1 MLVRHFPKL
10 SSVLDAQASVSQWLG
25 TDSSW
30 VGLKFT
36 TSFPSLPSLLL
47 GTRSSSSSPWLR
59 AVSRFPTMALDKVKS
74 LLPDERVDVRIVSA
88 VLCGSATA
96 ILVVKWVNQRR
107 VQKKLEEAKGKR
119 ELGFQRMEKAA
130 RQFKQQNPGVKA
142 APILALPLVEL
153 SAKLKDGS
161 LSPESVLYTYMEK
174 ALEVTRQIN
183 CVTNFLPECEEQLRE
198 TKKKEKGL
206 LYGVPVSI
214 KEDVACKGYPNTLGL
229 VKFLDRPEQ
238 EDSVIVKVL
247 KKQGA
252 IPFVK
257 TNLSQAIVNI
267 DCGNTLFGQ
276 TLNPFNHKKTSGGS
290 SGGEAALI
298 GGGGSILGIG
308 TDVAASIRVPCGFCG
323 ICGIKPTGYRLS
335 VKGASTPVAGMNS
348 VISVTGPMARDVD
361 SLVLCMRALLC
372 DELFRLDSS
381 VPPIPFNEEIYS
393 SSRPLRIGYYDGDG
407 YFQPSP
413 SMRRAVLETRQ
424 LLQEA
429 GHTLIPFTPPR
440 IDFLVDELFTK
451 GLYADGCSTLLE
463 KFDGEF
469 VDSTWTNQI
478 NCYRLPNLLKR
489 ILALILMPLFPRIS
503 RHLNALIGVGS
514 VKNFWKNNVDRMA
527 YRDEFIAEWRKLK
540 LDVVLCPA
548 LGPAF
553 NLGYAGKLFV
563 ATTYTHLY
571 NVLNFPAGVVP
582 VTTVTQADEEEL
594 KLYKG
599 HYGDPWDKRMKE
611 AVEGAIGLP
620 VAVQC
625 VALPWQEELC
635 LRFMKEVE
643 KVSHE
648 RRGRRKI

>member
-1 MLVRHFPKL
+1 
-10 SSVLDAQASVSQWLG
+10 
-25 TDSSW
+25 
-30 VGLKFT
+30 
-36 TSFPSLPSLLL
+36 
-47 GTRSSSSSPWLR
+47 
-59 AVSRFPTMALDKVKS
+59 MALEKVKG
-74 LLPDERVDVRIVSA
+74 LFPEVEVDRRIVSA
-88 VLCGSATA
+88 VLCGSATV
-96 ILVVKWVNQRR
+96 ILVSKWMGQRQ
-107 VQKKLEEAKGKR
+107 VQKKLEEAKRRR

-130 RQFKQQNPGVKA
+130 KQFKQQNPGVKA
-142 APILALPLVEL
+142 VPILSLPLVEL
-153 SAKLKDGS
+153 TAKLRDGT
-161 LSPESVLYTYMEK
+161 LSPESVLYVYIEK
-174 ALEVTRQIN
+174 ALEVTQQIN
-183 CVTNFLPECEEQLRE
+183 CVTDFLPECEEQLQE
-198 TKKKEKGL
+198 VKKEEKGL

-214 KEDVACKGYPNTLGL
+214 KENIACKGHPNTMGL
-229 VKFLDRPEQ
+229 VKYLDNPEPD
-238 EDSVIVKVL
+238 DSVIVKVL

-252 IPFVK
+252 IPFVR
-257 TNLSQAIVNI
+257 TNTSQGILNI

-290 SGGEAALI
+290 SGGEAALV
-298 GGGGSILGIG
+298 GGGGSVIGIG

-323 ICGIKPTGYRLS
+323 VCGFKPTGYRLS
-335 VKGASTPVAGMNS
+335 VKGTTSPVDGMNS
-348 VISVTGPMARDVD
+348 VTNVTGPVARDMD
-361 SLVLCMRALLC
+361 SLVLCMKALLC
-372 DELFRLDSS
+372 DELFLLDPA
-381 VPPIPFNEEIYS
+381 VPPLPFNDEIYS
-393 SSRPLRIGYYDGDG
+393 GSRPLRIGYYDGDG

-413 SMRRAVLETRQ
+413 SMRRAVQETRK

-440 IDFLVDELFTK
+440 INFLVDELFTK
-451 GLYADGCSTLLE
+451 GISADGCSTLVE

-469 VDSTWTNQI
+469 VDATWTNQLR
-478 NCYRLPNLLKR
+478 CCRMPDLLKR
-489 ILALILMPLFPRIS
+489 FLALILMPVFPRIS
-503 RHLNALIGVGS
+503 RHLNALTGVGS
-514 VKNFWKNNVDRMA
+514 VKNFWKNNVDQMV

-582 VTTVTQADEEEL
+582 VTTVSEADEEDL
-594 KLYKG
+594 RHYKG

-611 AVEGAIGLP
+611 AVQDAVGLP

-643 KVSHE
+643 TLSREK
-648 RRGRRKI
+648 RARRKI

>member
-1 MLVRHFPKL
+1 
-10 SSVLDAQASVSQWLG
+10 
-25 TDSSW
+25 
-30 VGLKFT
+30 
-36 TSFPSLPSLLL
+36 
-47 GTRSSSSSPWLR
+47 
-59 AVSRFPTMALDKVKS
+59 MAIDKVKGFWT
-74 LLPDERVDVRIVSA
+74 DAEVDRRIVTGL
-88 VLCGSATA
+88 LCGSVTA
-96 ILVVKWVNQRR
+96 ILVLRWMKQRQ
-107 VQKKLEEAKGKR
+107 VQKKLEEAKRRR

-130 RQFKQQNPGVKA
+130 RQFQQQNPGVKA
-142 APILALPLVEL
+142 APILSLPLVEL
-153 SAKLKDGS
+153 IGKLKDGS
-161 LSPESVLYTYMEK
+161 LTPESVLYTYMEK
-174 ALEVTRQIN
+174 ALEVTQQIN
-183 CVTNFLPECEEQLRE
+183 CVTDFLPECEEQLCE
-198 TKKKEKGL
+198 VKKREKGL

-229 VKFLDRPEQ
+229 VKFLDHPEHD
-238 EDSVIVKVL
+238 DSVIVKVL

-252 IPFVK
+252 IPFVR
-257 TNLSQAIVNI
+257 TNISQAILNI

-323 ICGIKPTGYRLS
+323 ICGFKPTGYRLS
-335 VKGASTPVAGMNS
+335 VKGATTPVAGMNS

-361 SLVLCMRALLC
+361 SLALCMRALLC
-372 DELFRLDSS
+372 DEMFNLDLA
-381 VPPIPFNEEIYS
+381 VPPLPFNEEIYS
-393 SSRPLRIGYYDGDG
+393 SSRPLRIGYYDDDG

-413 SMRRAVLETRQ
+413 SMKRAVQETRK
-424 LLQEA
+424 LLQDA

-451 GLYADGCSTLLE
+451 GLYADGSSTLVE
-463 KFDGEF
+463 KFDGEL
-469 VDSTWTNQI
+469 VDATWTNQI
-478 NCYRLPNLLKR
+478 RCCRMPNLLKR
-489 ILALILMPLFPRIS
+489 ILALILMPVLPRIS
-503 RHLNALIGVGS
+503 RHLHALLGVGS
-514 VKNFWKNNVDRMA
+514 VKNFWKNNVDRRA
-527 YRDEFIAEWRKLK
+527 YCDEFIAEWRKLK

-611 AVEGAIGLP
+611 AVEGAVGLP

-643 KVSHE
+643 TLSRE

>member
-1 MLVRHFPKL
+1 
-10 SSVLDAQASVSQWLG
+10 
-25 TDSSW
+25 
-30 VGLKFT
+30 
-36 TSFPSLPSLLL
+36 
-47 GTRSSSSSPWLR
+47 
-59 AVSRFPTMALDKVKS
+59 MALDRVKELCS
-74 LLPDERVDVRIVSA
+74 GTEVDLRIVSGI
-88 VLCGSATA
+88 LCGSATV
-96 ILVVKWVNQRR
+96 ILVLKWVHQKR
-107 VQKKLEEAKGKR
+107 VQKKLEEAKRKR
-119 ELGFQRMEKAA
+119 ELVFQRMEKTA
-130 RQFKQQNPGVKA
+130 RQFKQQNPGVKGA
-142 APILALPLVEL
+142 SILSLSLAEL

-161 LSPESVLYTYMEK
+161 LSPESVLYTYIEK
-174 ALEVTRQIN
+174 ALEVTHQIN
-183 CVTNFLPECEEQLRE
+183 CVTDFLPECEEQLQE
-198 TKKKEKGL
+198 VKKREKGL

-214 KEDVACKGYPNTLGL
+214 KENVACKGYPNTLGL
-229 VKFLDRPEQ
+229 VKFLDCPEQ
-238 EDSVIVKVL
+238 DDSVIVKVL

-257 TNLSQAIVNI
+257 TNTSQAILNI
-267 DCGNTLFGQ
+267 DCGNTVFGQ

-290 SGGEAALI
+290 SGGEAALVAA
-298 GGGGSILGIG
+298 GGSILGIG

-323 ICGIKPTGYRLS
+323 ICGFKPTGYRIS
-335 VKGASTPVAGMNS
+335 VKGATSPVAGMNS
-348 VISVTGPMARDVD
+348 VISVTGPMTKDVD

-372 DELFRLDSS
+372 DEMFLLDPA
-381 VPPIPFNEEIYS
+381 VPPLPFNDEIYS
-393 SSRPLRIGYYDGDG
+393 SSKPLRIGYYDDDG
-407 YFQPSP
+407 YFEPSP
-413 SMRRAVLETRQ
+413 SMRRAVQETRK

-451 GLYADGCSTLLE
+451 GLYADGTSTLVE

-469 VDSTWTNQI
+469 VDSTWTNQLR
-478 NCYRLPNLLKR
+478 CYRMPNLLKR
-489 ILALILMPLFPRIS
+489 ILYFILIPVFPRIS
-503 RHLNALIGVGS
+503 RHLHALLGVGS
-514 VKNFWKNNVDRMA
+514 VKNFWKNNADRMA
-527 YRDEFIAEWRKLK
+527 YRDEFIAEWRKMK
-540 LDVVLCPA
+540 LDVILCPA

-571 NVLNFPAGVVP
+571 NVLNFPCGVVP
-582 VTTVTQADEEEL
+582 VTTVTQADEDEL

-611 AVEGAIGLP
+611 AVEGGVGLP

-643 KVSHE
+643 IVSTE

>member
-1 MLVRHFPKL
+1 MAENCK
-10 SSVLDAQASVSQWLG
+10 D
-25 TDSSW
+25 
-30 VGLKFT
+30 
-36 TSFPSLPSLLL
+36 
-47 GTRSSSSSPWLR
+47 
-59 AVSRFPTMALDKVKS
+59 MALEKVKG
-74 LLPDERVDVRIVSA
+74 LFPEVEVDRRIVSA

-96 ILVVKWVNQRR
+96 ILVSRWVSQRR
-107 VQKKLEEAKGKR
+107 VQKKLEEAKRRR
-119 ELGFQRMEKAA
+119 ELGFQQMEKAV

-142 APILALPLVEL
+142 APILSLPLMEL
-153 SAKLKDGS
+153 TAKLRDGTM
-161 LSPESVLYTYMEK
+161 SPESVLHVYIEK

-183 CVTNFLPECEEQLRE
+183 CVTDFLPEYEEQLRE
-198 TKKKEKGL
+198 VKKPEKGL

-214 KEDVACKGYPNTLGL
+214 KENIACKGHPNTMGL
-229 VKFLDRPEQ
+229 VKYLDCPEP

-252 IPFVK
+252 IPFVR
-257 TNLSQAIVNI
+257 TNTSQGILNI

-290 SGGEAALI
+290 SGGEAALV
-298 GGGGSILGIG
+298 GGGGSVIGIG

-323 ICGIKPTGYRLS
+323 VCGFKPTGYRLS
-335 VKGASTPVAGMNS
+335 IKGTTSPVDGMNS
-348 VISVTGPMARDVD
+348 AINVIGPVARDMD
-361 SLVLCMRALLC
+361 SLVLCMKAVLC
-372 DELFRLDSS
+372 DELFHLDPT
-381 VPPIPFNEEIYS
+381 VPPLPFNDEIYC

-413 SMRRAVLETRQ
+413 SMKRAVQETRK

-440 IDFLVDELFTK
+440 INFLVDELFTK
-451 GLYADGCSTLLE
+451 GISADGCSTLVE
-463 KFDGEF
+463 KFNGEF
-469 VDSTWTNQI
+469 VDTTWTNQLR
-478 NCYRLPNLLKR
+478 CCKMPDLLKR
-489 ILALILMPLFPRIS
+489 FLALILMPVYPRIS
-503 RHLNALIGVGS
+503 RHLNALTGVGS
-514 VKNFWKNNVDRMA
+514 VKNCWKNNADRTA
-527 YRDEFIAEWRKLK
+527 YRNEFIREWQKLK

-582 VTTVTQADEEEL
+582 VTTVSEADEEEL
-594 KLYKG
+594 RHYKG

-611 AVEGAIGLP
+611 AVQDSVGLP

-643 KVSHE
+643 TLSLE
-648 RRGRRKI
+648 RRGRRKV

>member
-1 MLVRHFPKL
+1 
-10 SSVLDAQASVSQWLG
+10 
-25 TDSSW
+25 
-30 VGLKFT
+30 
-36 TSFPSLPSLLL
+36 
-47 GTRSSSSSPWLR
+47 
-59 AVSRFPTMALDKVKS
+59 MALDKVKG
-74 LLPDERVDVRIVSA
+74 LCTDADIDIRVISG
-88 VLCGSATA
+88 VLCGSAAALLT
-96 ILVVKWVNQRR
+96 LKWVNQRR
-107 VQKKLEEAKGKR
+107 VQKKLEDAKRKR

-130 RQFKQQNPGVKA
+130 KQFKQQNPGVKA
-142 APILALPLVEL
+142 APILSLPLVDL
-153 SAKLKDGS
+153 AAKLKDGS

-174 ALEVTRQIN
+174 ALDVTREIN
-183 CVTNFLPECEEQLRE
+183 CVTNYLPECEEQLQE
-198 TKKKEKGL
+198 VKKREKGL

-214 KEDVACKGYPNTLGL
+214 KENVACKGYPNTLGL
-229 VKFLDRPEQ
+229 VKFLDCLEL

-257 TNLSQAIVNI
+257 TNTSQAILNI

-276 TLNPFNHKKTSGGS
+276 TLNPFNHKKSSGGS

-323 ICGIKPTGYRLS
+323 ICGFKPTGYRVS
-335 VKGASTPVAGMNS
+335 DKGSTTPIPGMDS
-348 VISVTGPMARDVD
+348 AISVPGPMARNVD
-361 SLVLCMRALLC
+361 SLVLCMKALLC
-372 DELFRLDSS
+372 DEMFHLDLA
-381 VPPIPFNEEIYS
+381 VPPLPFNEEIYS
-393 SSRPLRIGYYDGDG
+393 SSRPLRIGYYDDDG
-407 YFQPSP
+407 YFQSSP
-413 SMRRAVLETRQ
+413 SMKRAVQETRK

-451 GLYADGCSTLLE
+451 GLYADGSSTLVE
-463 KFDGEF
+463 KFNGEF

-478 NCYRLPNLLKR
+478 RCCRLPNLLKR
-489 ILALILMPLFPRIS
+489 ILAFILSPVFPRIS
-503 RHLNALIGVGS
+503 RHLHALLGVGS
-514 VKNFWKNNVDRMA
+514 VKNLWKNNADRMA
-527 YRDEFIAEWRKLK
+527 YREEFIDEWRKLK
-540 LDVVLCPA
+540 LDVMLCPA

-571 NVLNFPAGVVP
+571 NILNFPAGVVP
-582 VTTVTQADEEEL
+582 VSTVTPADEEEL

-599 HYGDPWDKRMKE
+599 HYGDPWDTRMKE

-643 KVSHE
+643 RVSLE
-648 RRGRRKI
+648 KRGRRKV

>member
-1 MLVRHFPKL
+1 
-10 SSVLDAQASVSQWLG
+10 
-25 TDSSW
+25 
-30 VGLKFT
+30 
-36 TSFPSLPSLLL
+36 
-47 GTRSSSSSPWLR
+47 
-59 AVSRFPTMALDKVKS
+59 MALEKVKG
-74 LLPDERVDVRIVSA
+74 LLPEVEVDRYFVSA

-96 ILVVKWVNQRR
+96 ILVSRWVSQRR
-107 VQKKLEEAKGKR
+107 VQKKLEEAKRRR
-119 ELGFQRMEKAA
+119 ELGFQRMENAA
-130 RQFKQQNPGVKA
+130 RQFKQQNPGIKA
-142 APILALPLVEL
+142 APILSLPLVEL
-153 SAKLKDGS
+153 AAKLRDGT
-161 LSPESVLYTYMEK
+161 LSPESVLYTYIEK
-174 ALEVTRQIN
+174 ALEVTQQIN
-183 CVTNFLPECEEQLRE
+183 CVTDFLPECEEQLRE
-198 TKKKEKGL
+198 VKKQEKGL

-214 KEDVACKGYPNTLGL
+214 KENIACKGHPNTMGL
-229 VKFLDRPEQ
+229 VKYLDRPEP

-252 IPFVK
+252 IPFVR
-257 TNLSQAIVNI
+257 TNTSQGILNI

-290 SGGEAALI
+290 SGGEAALV
-298 GGGGSILGIG
+298 GGGGSVIGIG

-323 ICGIKPTGYRLS
+323 ICGFKPTGYRLS
-335 VKGASTPVAGMNS
+335 VKGTTSPVEGMNS
-348 VISVTGPMARDVD
+348 AINVTGPMARDMD
-361 SLVLCMRALLC
+361 SLVLCMKALLC
-372 DELFRLDSS
+372 DELFCLDPT
-381 VPPIPFNEEIYS
+381 VPPLPFNDEIYS

-413 SMRRAVLETRQ
+413 SMRRAVQETRK

-440 IDFLVDELFTK
+440 INFLVDELFTK
-451 GLYADGCSTLLE
+451 GVSADGCSTLVE
-463 KFDGEF
+463 NFDGEF
-469 VDSTWTNQI
+469 VDVTWTNQLR
-478 NCYRLPNLLKR
+478 CCKMPDLLKR
-489 ILALILMPLFPRIS
+489 LLALILMPVFPRIS

-514 VKNFWKNNVDRMA
+514 VKNLWKNNVDRMA
-527 YRDEFIAEWRKLK
+527 YRDEFIAEWRRLK

-582 VTTVTQADEEEL
+582 VTTVSEADEEEL
-594 KLYKG
+594 RHYKG
-599 HYGDPWDKRMKE
+599 YYGDPWDKRMKE
-611 AVEGAIGLP
+611 AVQDAVGLP

-643 KVSHE
+643 TLSSE

>member
-1 MLVRHFPKL
+1 
-10 SSVLDAQASVSQWLG
+10 
-25 TDSSW
+25 
-30 VGLKFT
+30 
-36 TSFPSLPSLLL
+36 
-47 GTRSSSSSPWLR
+47 
-59 AVSRFPTMALDKVKS
+59 MALEKVKE
-74 LLPDERVDVRIVSA
+74 LFPEAEVDRRLISG
-88 VLCGSATA
+88 LFCGSAAA
-96 ILVVKWVNQRR
+96 ILMFKWMNQLR
-107 VQKKLEEAKGKR
+107 VQKKLDEFKTKR

-130 RQFKQQNPGVKA
+130 RQFKQQNPGIKT
-142 APILALPLVEL
+142 APILSLSLVEL
-153 SAKLKDGS
+153 AAKLQDGT
-161 LSPESVLYTYMEK
+161 LSPESVLYTHIEK
-174 ALEVTRQIN
+174 ALAVTREIN
-183 CVTNFLPECEEQLRE
+183 CVTDFLPECEEQLRE
-198 TKKKEKGL
+198 IKKREKGL

-214 KEDVACKGYPNTLGL
+214 KENIACKGYPNSLGL
-229 VKFLDRPEQ
+229 VKFLDYPEHD
-238 EDSVIVKVL
+238 DSVIVKVL

-257 TNLSQAIVNI
+257 TNTSQAILNI
-267 DCGNTLFGQ
+267 DCGNTVFGQ
-276 TLNPFNHKKTSGGS
+276 TLNPSNHKKSSGGS

-298 GGGGSILGIG
+298 GGGGSMLGIG

-323 ICGIKPTGYRLS
+323 ICGFKPTGYRVS
-335 VKGASTPVAGMNS
+335 VKGVTTPVAGMNS

-361 SLVLCMRALLC
+361 SLVLCMKALLC
-372 DELFRLDSS
+372 DEMFYLDPA
-381 VPPIPFNEEIYS
+381 VPPLPFNDKIYCHTS
-393 SSRPLRIGYYDGDG
+393 PLRIGFYDGDG

-413 SMRRAVLETRQ
+413 SMRRAVQETKK

-451 GLYADGCSTLLE
+451 GLYADGSSTLLE

-469 VDSTWTNQI
+469 VDSTWRNQI
-478 NCYRLPNLLKR
+478 RCYRMPDLLKR
-489 ILALILMPLFPRIS
+489 LLALLLMPLFPRVS
-503 RHLNALIGVGS
+503 RHLRALLGVGS
-514 VKNFWKNNVDRMA
+514 VKKLWKNNVDRMV

-582 VTTVTQADEEEL
+582 VTTVTQTDEEEL
-594 KLYKG
+594 KHYKG
-599 HYGDPWDKRMKE
+599 HYGDFWDKRMKE
-611 AVEGAIGLP
+611 AVEDAVGLP

-643 KVSHE
+643 RVSHE
-648 RRGRRKI
+648 RWGKRKI

>member
-1 MLVRHFPKL
+1 
-10 SSVLDAQASVSQWLG
+10 
-25 TDSSW
+25 
-30 VGLKFT
+30 
-36 TSFPSLPSLLL
+36 
-47 GTRSSSSSPWLR
+47 
-59 AVSRFPTMALDKVKS
+59 MALDKVKG
-74 LLPDERVDVRIVSA
+74 LLPDAKTDVCIVSA
-88 VLCGSATA
+88 VVCGSAT
-96 ILVVKWVNQRR
+96 VVLLLKWVNHRR
-107 VQKKLEEAKGKR
+107 VQKKLKEAKERR

-130 RQFKQQNPGVKA
+130 RQFKQQNPGVKPA
-142 APILALPLVEL
+142 SILSLPLVEL
-153 SAKLKDGS
+153 AAKLKDGS
-161 LSPESVLYTYMEK
+161 FSPESVLYTYIEK
-174 ALEVTRQIN
+174 ALEVTQKIN
-183 CVTNFLPECEEQLRE
+183 CVTDFLPECEEQLRE
-198 TKKKEKGL
+198 IKKKEKGL
-206 LYGVPVSI
+206 LYGIPVSI
-214 KEDVACKGYPNTLGL
+214 KENVACKGYPNTLGL
-229 VKFLDRPEQ
+229 VKFLDCPEQ

-257 TNLSQAIVNI
+257 TNTSQAILNI
-267 DCGNTLFGQ
+267 DCGNTVFGQ
-276 TLNPFNHKKTSGGS
+276 TLNPFNPKKTSGGS
-290 SGGEAALI
+290 SGGEAALV

-323 ICGIKPTGYRLS
+323 ICGFKPTGYRLS
-335 VKGASTPVAGMNS
+335 VKGATTPVAGMNS

-361 SLVLCMRALLC
+361 SLVLCMKALLC
-372 DELFRLDSS
+372 EELFRLDLA
-381 VPPIPFNEEIYS
+381 VPPLPFNDEIYS

-413 SMRRAVLETRQ
+413 SMKRAVQETSK

-429 GHTLIPFTPPR
+429 GHTLIPFSPPR
-440 IDFLVDELFTK
+440 IEFLVDELFTK
-451 GLYADGCSTLLE
+451 GLYADGSSTLVE
-463 KFDGEF
+463 KFDGEL
-469 VDSTWTNQI
+469 VDSTWTNQMR
-478 NCYRLPNLLKR
+478 CYRLPNFLKR
-489 ILALILMPLFPRIS
+489 ILAVILMPVFPRIS
-503 RHLNALIGVGS
+503 RHLNALVGVGS

-599 HYGDPWDKRMKE
+599 HYGDPWDTRMKE
-611 AVEGAIGLP
+611 AVEDAIGLP

-643 KVSHE
+643 TVCHE
-648 RRGRRKI
+648 RRGRRRI

>member
-1 MLVRHFPKL
+1 
-10 SSVLDAQASVSQWLG
+10 
-25 TDSSW
+25 
-30 VGLKFT
+30 
-36 TSFPSLPSLLL
+36 
-47 GTRSSSSSPWLR
+47 
-59 AVSRFPTMALDKVKS
+59 MALEKAKGC
-74 LLPDERVDVRIVSA
+74 LPDIQVDARIVST
-88 VLCGSATA
+88 VLCGSAA
-96 ILVVKWVNQRR
+96 ALLVLKYVNQRR
-107 VQKKLEEAKGKR
+107 VQKKLDEAKKKR
-119 ELGFQRMEKAA
+119 EAGFQRMEKAA

-142 APILALPLVEL
+142 AQILSLPLVEL
-153 SAKLKDGS
+153 AAKLKDGS
-161 LSPESVLYTYMEK
+161 LSPESVLYVYMEK

-183 CVTNFLPECEEQLRE
+183 CVTDFLPECEEQLRE
-198 TKKKEKGL
+198 VKKQPKGL

-214 KEDVACKGYPNTLGL
+214 KENVANKGYPITLGL
-229 VKFLDRPEQ
+229 TKFLDCPECD
-238 EDSVIVKVL
+238 DSVIVKVL

-257 TNLSQAIVNI
+257 TNTSQAIVNI
-267 DCGNTLFGQ
+267 DCGNTIFGQ
-276 TLNPFNHKKTSGGS
+276 TLNPFNHRKSSGGS

-323 ICGIKPTGYRLS
+323 ICGFKPTGFRIS
-335 VKGASTPVAGMNS
+335 AKGSASPVEGMNS
-348 VISVTGPMARDVD
+348 VISVTGPMTRDVD
-361 SLVLCMRALLC
+361 SLVMCMRALLC
-372 DELFRLDSS
+372 DEMFHLDTA
-381 VPPIPFNEEIYS
+381 VPPLPFNEEIYS
-393 SSRPLRIGYYDGDG
+393 STRPLRIGYYDEDG

-413 SMRRAVLETRQ
+413 SMKRAVQETRQ

-429 GHTLIPFTPPR
+429 GHTLIPFKPPR

-451 GLYADGCSTLLE
+451 ALAADGNSTLVE

-478 NCYRLPNLLKR
+478 RCCRLPNLLKR
-489 ILALILMPLFPRIS
+489 ILALILMPVYPRIS
-503 RHLNALIGVGS
+503 RHLNALVGIRS
-514 VKNFWKNNVDRMA
+514 AKDFWKNNVDRMV

-594 KLYKG
+594 KMYKG
-599 HYGDPWDKRMKE
+599 YYGDPWDKRMKE
-611 AVEGAIGLP
+611 AVEGAVGLP

-648 RRGRRKI
+648 RRGRKKI